1 MTRTMTIVM
10 VRESSEGN
18 DLNNSGATYMFG
30 ISAKR
35 FIRLAIVFLLS
46 AKFFSPFFFFFHTV
60 SSHSYSLFL
69 MSLGVTILNDPSWLE
84 KIQDAAQNLFQAI
97 NLFPAPLDKLGKCW
111 FPYGIPFKL
120 LIIA

>member
-1 MTRTMTIVM
+1 M
-10 VRESSEGN
+10 VRESSVGN
-18 DLNNSGATYMFG
+18 DPNNSGAAYMFG

-35 FIRLAIVFLLS
+35 FIRLAIVLL
-46 AKFFSPFFFFFHTV
+46 KQLFFFSLLNFFSFFFNAV
-60 SSHSYSLFL
+60 GLRSYSLFL
-69 MSLGVTILNDPSWLE
+69 MSLGVTILNGPSLLE

-97 NLFPAPLDKLGKCW
+97 NLFPAPLDKLGECW